1 MSRIWEY
8 LTVSCVTAVYRCFL
22 HHFLGWKITA
32 YFGIIIPV
40 PYQNEICNLYVI
52 SAFSLQIQMEQSDDM
67 EVQK

>member
-1 MSRIWEY
+1 MFS
-8 LTVSCVTAVYRCFL
+8 APF
-22 HHFLGWKITA
+22 FGGWKITA
-32 YFGIIIPV
+32 DFGIIIPV